1 LVVISQGSA
10 VMAKDEAKPADKE
23 FADLQKASEDLKAK
37 IAEAKKHID
46 MPLDQA
52 LGNPG
57 WEQNAAD
64 GHLDRQDEKD
74 EA

>member
-1 LVVISQGSA
+1 
-10 VMAKDEAKPADKE
+10 MAKDEPKPADKE
-23 FADLQKASEDLKAK
+23 FAELQKASEDLKAR

-57 WEQNAAD
+57 WEQRAAD
-64 GHLDRQDEKD
+64 GRLDRPDER
-74 EA
+74 EEE